1 MKLKNFSDLM
11 NSTTTMRDLEDVPSA
26 VQRNLR
32 YKLTTNGKLA
42 VNPRNIRIMSS
53 MADYPTTS
61 GKVKESIIVSGAV
74 QKRHNSIETQKL
86 SLNDSMNFESIN
98 NMQIKAS
105 ETRMSDAE
113 NDIDEANSKTV
124 RNGLTN
130 AKQRPRT
137 VRADTRYARS
147 NL

>member
-11 NSTTTMRDLEDVPSA
+11 NSTTTMRDLEDVPQA

-53 MADYPTTS
+53 MADYPKTS
-61 GKVKESIIVSGAV
+61 GKIKESIIVSGTV

-86 SLNDSMNFESIN
+86 SLNDSINFDSVN
-98 NMQIKAS
+98 NMHITAS

-113 NDIDEANSKTV
+113 NDIGEANSKTV

-130 AKQRPRT
+130 AK
-137 VRADTRYARS
+137 
-147 NL
+147 